1 MSREQ
6 LEALASEMSKVIDLA
21 IESDSPVEAL
31 EFLIFSTMSSL
42 ATGLDDSQEG
52 RILFCDHMNH
62 LAVTSF
68 DAGQEAAGP
77 DLDFLR
83 DLGITL
89 N

>member
-6 LEALASEMSKVIDLA
+6 LEALALEMSKITDLA

-31 EFLIFSTMSSL
+31 EFMIFYAMSRL
-42 ATGLDDSQEG
+42 AAGLDDSQEG
-52 RILFCDHMNH
+52 RIMFCDHMNH

-68 DAGQEAAGP
+68 DARQEPAGP